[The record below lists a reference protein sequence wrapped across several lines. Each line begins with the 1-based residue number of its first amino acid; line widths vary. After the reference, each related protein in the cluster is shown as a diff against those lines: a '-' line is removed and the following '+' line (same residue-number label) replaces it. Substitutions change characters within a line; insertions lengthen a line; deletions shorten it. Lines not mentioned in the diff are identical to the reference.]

1 MLFGIFSAS
10 VCNCVYVKVTS
21 GTVPI
26 AGLYMNLKTAIGK
39 TLNILVNA
47 VLTAL

>member
-1 MLFGIFSAS
+1 MAIEA
-10 VCNCVYVKVTS
+10 TS

-39 TLNILVNA
+39 TLNN
-47 VLTAL
+47 